1 LQRWADA
8 IEKSKNDPSQIAAIR
23 KSLPPEWIVE
33 SNGVP
38 FHVSTEQIDA
48 ALIELQSH
56 PTDPAQTAHDIES
69 RLSAMRQSAV
79 DMETAP
85 VNDAAS
91 AAQVDAKRILQA
103 REFQTAKAPS
113 SLEAFEE
120 RMGQRI
126 AKWIDRLLSHLHISQ
141 RTGNTL
147 AWTIIA
153 LGFLALAYWIFRT
166 LSQQECRPE
175 LPVASA
181 EIIASDAREWVGD
194 ALAAAERGDYRE
206 AVHCAYWAAIARLE
220 DLKLLKR
227 DRARTPRESLRLMGA
242 HPSEQT
248 SLGNL
253 TGHFE
258 LIWYGYRPASPG
270 DWSEAKTLLEKFGC
284 LAASTAP
291 TANS

>member
-1 LQRWADA
+1 LQRYADA
-8 IEKSKNDPSQIAAIR
+8 IERSKNDPSQIAEIR
-23 KSLPPEWIVE
+23 KSLPPEWTVE
-33 SNGVP
+33 SNGVS
-38 FHVSTEQIDA
+38 FRVSTQQIDT
-48 ALIELQSH
+48 ALIELQSR
-56 PTDPAQTAHDIES
+56 PTDPAQTARDIEF
-69 RLSAMRQSAV
+69 RLREMRQSAV
-79 DMETAP
+79 EMETAS
-85 VNDAAS
+85 VNDSAS
-91 AAQVDAKRILQA
+91 AAEVEAKRILRA

-113 SLEAFEE
+113 TLEAFEE

-126 AKWIDRLLSHLHISQ
+126 AKWFDRLLSRLHISQ
-141 RTGNTL
+141 RTGNAL
-147 AWTIIA
+147 AWTIIV

-166 LSQQECRPE
+166 LSQREDRPE

-181 EIIASDAREWVGD
+181 EIIVSDAREWVLE
-194 ALAAAERGDYRE
+194 AVAAAERGDYRE

-227 DRARTPRESLRLMGA
+227 DRARTPRESLRLLDA

-258 LIWYGYRPASPG
+258 LIWYGYRPASPA